1 MKSFIYLCTAAT
13 FTFLAI
19 AIALDPAKPSSSKTP
34 TKRAHTQSS
43 ASRSA
48 SLIAAH
54 KKESSSEVA
63 LPGQPSATLS
73 AAQHTPIKEGLSL
86 QQALTAFADAA
97 ASQPGLIDD
106 PELVQRTISN
116 LEIVAAD
123 EAQSQ

>member
-13 FTFLAI
+13 VTFLAI
-19 AIALDPAKPSSSKTP
+19 AIALAPPKTSSSKSP

-43 ASRSA
+43 PSRSA
-48 SLIAAH
+48 SLRVTN

-63 LPGQPSATLS
+63 LPGQPSSNLS
-73 AAQHTPIKEGLSL
+73 AAQHAPIKEDLSL

-106 PELVQRTISN
+106 PELVQKTISN
-116 LEIVAAD
+116 LEAVAAD

>member
-19 AIALDPAKPSSSKTP
+19 AIALAPPKPSSSKTP
-34 TKRAHTQSS
+34 TRRAHTQSS

-54 KKESSSEVA
+54 KKEPSSEVA
-63 LPGQPSATLS
+63 LPGLPSAPLS
-73 AAQHTPIKEGLSL
+73 AAQQAPIKEGLSL

-97 ASQPGLIDD
+97 ASQPGLIDE
-106 PELVQRTISN
+106 PELVQQTISN
-116 LEIVAAD
+116 LKAVAAE